1 MYKRILSLLIC
12 MSMILISCSN
22 QKTNQSTN
30 QNVTKPTIENNV
42 SVNEDKYD
50 ILALKSGKQ
59 GIEKDNIFQL
69 TSKEKISKNYIENNL
84 KIIPEQQFKVEEVSS
99 TVFNIIPLSL
109 LEDDKVYQVKLN
121 DENYDYSWAFQ
132 TRKKFEVTSTI
143 PSNNSSN
150 VPANSGIEMYF
161 SLDNVDNIDDYF
173 EIKPNVEGKFIQ
185 KNNAVVFVPEL
196 LEKNTKY
203 TVNIKKGFGLKDSED
218 KLEEDYTF
226 SFNTNTENYLQIYFN
241 SPLTNIY
248 EENKKI
254 IEAYASHE
262 SEIKEFNINI
272 YQYKNADAFEKNIKY
287 YAETSKIINDPNN
300 DADLV
305 KFNSIKQKP
314 YLIEDSYPK
323 KSLFQLPEE
332 LNIGYYLLEFCID
345 GYSNK
350 YYHFLQV
357 NDMLVYN
364 AFFDNQILVFSSD
377 GKDSQG
383 IDGAKVIING
393 ENIGT
398 TGKDGIMLKDKD
410 TSIYRDKA
418 INMRIKAEGYNDFI
432 YAENNYFN
440 IYYYEN
446 LNESYKYLRYIDTD
460 RPVYLPT
467 DTINVWGFAR
477 YRDNKSIN
485 KLKVELVEQN
495 TDLILESKYVD
506 LTKIGTYQTDFK
518 LNNITSYGCYINVY
532 DNDVKISTKYLEIS
546 EYTKPLYTLSGEL
559 NNEFVYSGEKLHYKL
574 NSNFFD
580 GYPVP
585 NLDVQVST
593 YNYGYGNNVEYN
605 NMNETIKLDEN
616 GEYIVNVNTDL
627 KSDNWR
633 PITVHISS
641 FNSKAEDTEVRTNDT
656 FEIFPKHKMLEIE
669 QNSEDIPQ
677 SVDILFHE
685 LLNTKYKSKDYNG
698 DYKDLRGNPLD
709 DIIIVKVIERYNEK
723 VKKGDHYD
731 FINKVNVIDYEYN
744 LIENMVYSESIK
756 TVNGKSNIEI
766 PNFNPDRDY
775 KVVAYYDD
783 GNGGIIEEKYVGE
796 INYYSNNLYYRI
808 ENMDKKDKGYRLG
821 DTVNL
826 QLTYNGEDVLDVDD
840 DNLVLMLMR
849 NGLVDYKLLDKSKI
863 QFAFEEKHLPN
874 VSINGLYIKDGYI
887 YPIYSY
893 IGYDRTERQIYFD
906 VATNKEEYRPGEEV
920 VLNIKAKDEKNRPC
934 VADVNISVVDEAYF
948 AVFGKYV
955 YTLMEIYQPV
965 CDSGLRFSYISNIDL
980 SLQDDGDAEMGGGG
994 GSGET
999 FRDEFK
1005 DTNIFKTIT
1014 TDKNGNATMKFKLA
1028 DNLTS
1033 WRITYQAV
1041 SDELYAGSG
1050 TKNIAVSLPFYV
1062 DLIIGKEHLKEDKIY
1077 ASLRVFGT
1085 ETKESEQVNY
1095 KVVVKNKETGKE
1107 LEYTETGIVG
1117 EYTNV
1122 FLDNLKEGQYEIYAY
1137 ADSKGKKDGIKEEFK
1152 VVDST
1157 IYFNNTDYYKLT
1169 DSTVLDKV
1177 YSNPIITLFNESTS
1191 DFYNSLNNI
1200 YSNYGRRIDQTVC
1213 SLIATKYI
1221 NGYFNTDL
1229 YFNEEEL
1236 LQEIEKY
1243 ESEYGGFSLLPYSS
1257 ADVELTSKLINIID
1271 NDFLNAKTKIYFKNI
1286 LDSNDEYNIN
1296 ISAALWG
1303 LSKYKEPVLLNIYN
1317 LLENDNL
1324 EMRDKI
1330 YLSLALTE
1338 LGDFKTANKYYK
1350 EFIDNNIVK
1359 SGDYLYLD
1367 TKTNDLDRYELTSLL
1382 AVLGVKLQDF
1392 ENGDKLFKYIYNNPS
1407 KYTLSNFEQLI
1418 YIMNRDI
1425 MNLQEI
1431 KDLFGEITV
1440 TIDGKKQ
1447 IYKLKLFDRESF
1459 AVTKDKIKDIKFSNI
1474 KGDIACKVEA
1484 LGNKDDLDKNRTDDF
1499 SISVSYM
1506 LKNSSNKN
1514 TNYNQS
1520 DIVKVTITPSFSP
1533 MIERGEY
1540 EVTYVIPSGFR
1551 HMDIVDN
1558 SDISTSWTKSNTEM
1572 NGQKLRINLHYD
1584 RETFAPQPM
1593 VFYIQA
1599 TQMGEYTVD
1608 YIVIKEYL
1616 ENKLNYINKS
1626 TLTVN

>member
-1 MYKRILSLLIC
+1 MYKRILSLIIC
-12 MSMILISCSN
+12 TCLVLTSCSN
-22 QKTNQSTN
+22 QKNN
-30 QNVTKPTIENNV
+30 QNVLKPATENNV
-42 SVNEDKYD
+42 PVYEDKYEL
-50 ILALKSGKQ
+50 LALKSDKQ
-59 GIEKDNIFQL
+59 GIDKDNIFQL
-69 TSKEKISKNYIENNL
+69 TSKEKINKNYIKDNL
-84 KIIPEQQFKVEEVSS
+84 KIIPAQQYKIEEVSS
-99 TVFNIIPLSL
+99 TVYNIIPLSF
-109 LEDDKVYQVKLN
+109 LENDKIYQVQLN
-121 DENYDYSWAFQ
+121 DEDYNYSWAFQ
-132 TRKKFEVTSTI
+132 TKKKFEVTSTI

-150 VPANSGIEMYF
+150 VPSNSGIEMYF
-161 SLDNVDNIDDYF
+161 SLDNVDEIDDYF
-173 EIKPNVEGKFIQ
+173 EITPKTEGKFIQ
-185 KNNAVVFVPEL
+185 KNGVVIFVPEQ

-203 TVNIKKGFGLKDSED
+203 TIKIKKGFGLKDDEN
-218 KLEEDYTF
+218 KLEEDYIF
-226 SFNTNTENYLQIYFN
+226 SFDTNTENHLQIYFN

-254 IEAYASHE
+254 IDAYTSAE
-262 SEIKEFNINI
+262 SEIKEFNIDI

-287 YAETSKIINDPNN
+287 YAETSKTINDSNN
-300 DADLV
+300 DTDLV
-305 KFNSIKQKP
+305 LFSSIKQKP
-314 YLIEDSYPK
+314 YLIENSYPK

-332 LNIGYYLLEFCID
+332 LTKGYYLLEFYID
-345 GYSNK
+345 GYSKK

-364 AFFDNQILVFSSD
+364 AFFDNQILVSSSD

-383 IDGAKVIING
+383 INGAEVIIND
-393 ENIGT
+393 ETIGT
-398 TGKDGIMLKDKD
+398 TGKDGIMLKDKE

-432 YAENNYFN
+432 YAESNYFN
-440 IYYYEN
+440 NYYYEN

-495 TDLILESKYVD
+495 TNLVLESKYVD
-506 LTKIGTYQTDFK
+506 LTNIGTYQTDFK

-532 DNDVKISTKYLEIS
+532 DSDVKISTKYLEIS
-546 EYTKPLYTLSGEL
+546 EYTKPLYTLIGVL
-559 NNEFVYSGEKLHYKL
+559 NKEFIYSGEKLHYKL

-585 NLDVQVST
+585 NLDVQVSS
-593 YNYGYGNNVEYN
+593 YNYSYGNNVEYN
-605 NMNETIKLDEN
+605 NMDETIKLDEN
-616 GEYIVNVNTDL
+616 GEYIVNVNTNL

-633 PITVHISS
+633 PVTVNISC
-641 FNSKAEDTEVRTNDT
+641 FNSKAEETTVRTNDT
-656 FEIFPKHKMLEIE
+656 FEIFPKRKMLEIE
-669 QNSEDIPQ
+669 QNSEDVPQ
-677 SVDILFHE
+677 SIDILFHE
-685 LLNTKYKSKDYNG
+685 LHNTKYKSKEYSG
-698 DYKDLRGNPLD
+698 DYKTLRGNPLD
-709 DIIIVKVIERYNEK
+709 DIINVKVVERYHEK
-723 VKKGDHYD
+723 VKKGEHYD
-731 FINKVNVIDYEYN
+731 FINKVNVIDYEYVLVKN
-744 LIENMVYSESIK
+744 TVYDKSIN

-766 PNFNPDRDY
+766 PNFNPDRY
-775 KVVAYYDD
+775 YSVIAYYDD

-796 INYYSNNLYYRI
+796 IKYYNDRVYYNI
-808 ENMDKKDKGYRLG
+808 ENKDKKDNGYRLG
-821 DTVNL
+821 DNINL
-826 QLTYNGEDVLDVDD
+826 QLTYNDENVLDVNDD
-840 DNLVLMLMR
+840 KLIILLMR
-849 NGLVDYKLLDKSKI
+849 NGLVDYKIVDESKI
-863 QFAFEEKHLPN
+863 QFVFEEEYIPN
-874 VSINGLYIKDGYI
+874 IMLSGLYIKDGYM
-887 YPIYSY
+887 YPVDSY
-893 IGYDRTERQIYFD
+893 ITYDKTERQIYFE
-906 VATNKEEYRPGEEV
+906 VTTNKEEYIPGEEV
-920 VLNIKAKDEKNRPC
+920 VLNIKAKDENNKPC
-934 VADVNISVVDEAYF
+934 IADVNISVVDEAYF
-948 AVFGKYV
+948 ALFEKKVD
-955 YTLMEIYQPV
+955 TLMNLYNPSW
-965 CDSGLRFSYISNIDL
+965 DNGLRFAYLSNIDL
-980 SLQDDGDAEMGGGG
+980 SLNNDNGGAEMGGGG

-1014 TDKNGNATMKFKLA
+1014 TDKNGNAAMKFKLA

-1041 SDELYAGSG
+1041 SDKLYAGSE
-1050 TKNIAVSLPFYV
+1050 TKNITVSLPFYV
-1062 DLIIGKEHLKEDKIY
+1062 DLIMGKEYLKEDKIY

-1085 ETKESEQVNY
+1085 EAKESEPVNY

-1107 LEYTETGIVG
+1107 LEYTKTGTAG
-1117 EYTNV
+1117 KYTNV
-1122 FLDNLKEGQYEIYAY
+1122 FLDKLIEGQYEIYVY
-1137 ADSKGKKDGIKEEFK
+1137 AESKGKRDGIKEEFK

-1157 IYFNNTDYYKLT
+1157 VYFNNTDYYKLT
-1169 DSTVLDKV
+1169 ENTVLDKV
-1177 YSNPIITLFNESTS
+1177 YSNPVITLFNESNS

-1200 YSNYGRRIDQTVC
+1200 SSSYGKRIDQTVC

-1221 NGYFNTDL
+1221 NDYFNTDL
-1229 YFNEEEL
+1229 HFSEEEL

-1257 ADVELTSKLINIID
+1257 TDVELTSKLVNLID

-1286 LDSNDEYNIN
+1286 LDSNDEYNTDI
-1296 ISAALWG
+1296 AAAMWG
-1303 LSKYKEPVLLNIYN
+1303 LSKYKEPILLNIYN

-1338 LGDFKTANKYYK
+1338 LGDFKTAKKYYR
-1350 EFIDNNIVK
+1350 EFIYNNIIK

-1367 TKTNDLDRYELTSLL
+1367 DSKTNDLDKYELTSLL
-1382 AVLGVKLQDF
+1382 AILGVKLQDF
-1392 ENGDKLFKYIYNNPS
+1392 ENGDKLFKYVYNNPS

-1425 MNLQEI
+1425 MKLQEI
-1431 KDLFGEITV
+1431 KNLFGEITV
-1440 TIDGKKQ
+1440 SIDGKKQ
-1447 IYKLKLFDRESF
+1447 TYKLKLFDRESF
-1459 AVTKDKIKDIKFSNI
+1459 AVAKDKIQDIKFSYI

-1484 LGNKDDLDKNRTDDF
+1484 LGNKDDLDKNITDDF
-1499 SISVSYM
+1499 SIDVSYA
-1506 LKNSSNKN
+1506 LKGTLTKN

-1520 DIVKVTITPSFSP
+1520 DVVKVTITPSFSP
-1533 MIERGEY
+1533 MVERGKY

-1551 HMDIVDN
+1551 YMDIVDN
-1558 SDISTSWTKSNTEM
+1558 SEISTSWTKSNTQV
-1572 NGQKLRINLHYD
+1572 NGQKLSINLHYD

-1593 VFYIQA
+1593 AFYIQA

-1626 TLTVN
+1626 KLNVN

>member
-1 MYKRILSLLIC
+1 MYKRILL
-12 MSMILISCSN
+12 MILCMCLVVTSCSN
-22 QKTNQSTN
+22 QKTNQNDSR
-30 QNVTKPTIENNV
+30 PAIENNV
-42 SVNEDKYD
+42 SVDENKYEL
-50 ILALKSGKQ
+50 LAIKSDKQ
-59 GIEKDNIFQL
+59 GIDKDSIFQL
-69 TSKEKISKNYIENNL
+69 ISKEKINKNYIKDNL
-84 KIIPEQQFKVEEVSS
+84 KIIPEQEYKIEEVSS
-99 TVFNIIPLSL
+99 TVYNIIPLST
-109 LEDDKVYQVKLN
+109 LENDKIYQVKLG
-121 DENYDYSWAFQ
+121 EEAYDYSWAFQ
-132 TRKKFEVTSTI
+132 TKKKFRLESTI
-143 PSNNSSN
+143 PSNNSSF
-150 VPANSGIEMYF
+150 VPVNSGIEMYF
-161 SLDNVDNIDDYF
+161 TLDNSDKIDEYF
-173 EIKPNVEGKFIQ
+173 EISPKVEGKFIQ
-185 KNNAVVFVPEL
+185 KNNSIIFVPEV
-196 LEKNTKY
+196 LEKNTRY
-203 TVNIKKGFGLKDSED
+203 TVTIKKGFGLKDSEE
-218 KLEEDYTF
+218 KLEEDYSFT
-226 SFNTNTENYLQIYFN
+226 FNTNIENYSQIYFN

-248 EENKKI
+248 EENIKVI
-254 IEAYASHE
+254 DAYTNFE
-262 SEIKEFNINI
+262 SENTEFNIDI
-272 YQYKNADAFEKNIKY
+272 YQYMNADLFEKNIKY
-287 YAETSKIINDPNN
+287 YAETSKLIDGFENST
-300 DADLV
+300 DLV
-305 KFNSIKQKP
+305 KVNSIKQKP
-314 YLIEDSYPK
+314 YIIENSYPK

-332 LNIGYYLLEFCID
+332 LTKGYYLLEFCID
-345 GYSNK
+345 GYSKK
-350 YYHFLQV
+350 YYHLLQV

-383 IDGAKVIING
+383 IDGAKVIIND
-393 ENIGT
+393 ETIGT
-398 TGKDGIMLKDKD
+398 TGKDGILLKDKD

-432 YAENNYFN
+432 YAESNYFN
-440 IYYYEN
+440 NYYYEN

-485 KLKVELVEQN
+485 KLKVELVEQD

-506 LTKIGTYQTDFK
+506 LTNIGTYQTDFK

-532 DNDVKISTKYLEIS
+532 DNELKISTTYVEIS

-559 NNEFVYSGEKLHYKL
+559 NNELVYSGEKINYKI
-574 NSNFFD
+574 NGNFFD

-585 NLDVQVST
+585 NLEVQIST

-605 NMNETIKLDEN
+605 NMDESIKLNEN
-616 GEYIVNVNTDL
+616 GEFLVNVNTDL
-627 KSDNWR
+627 KSDSWR
-633 PITVHISS
+633 PVTVNISC
-641 FNSKAEDTEVRTNDT
+641 FNSKAEDTTVRTNDT

-669 QNSEDIPQ
+669 QNNEDVPQ

-709 DIIIVKVIERYNEK
+709 DIINVKVIERYYEK
-723 VKKGDHYD
+723 VKKGEHYD
-731 FINKVNVIDYEYN
+731 FINKINVIDYEYN
-744 LIENMVYSESIK
+744 LIENMVYSESIN

-766 PNFNPDRDY
+766 PNFNPDRSY

-796 INYYSNNLYYRI
+796 IRYYHDSLYYRI

-821 DTVNL
+821 DNINL
-826 QLTYNGEDVLDVDD
+826 KLTYNEEDVLEVDD

-849 NGLVDYKLLDKSKI
+849 NGLVDYKVLDESKI
-863 QFAFEEKHLPN
+863 QFAFEEEYLPN
-874 VSINGLYIKDGYI
+874 VSIDGLYIKDGYI

-893 IGYDRTERQIYFD
+893 ISYDRSERQIYFD
-906 VATNKEEYRPGEEV
+906 VTTDKEEYRPGEEV
-920 VLNIKAKDEKNRPC
+920 VLNIKAKDENNKPS

-948 AVFGKYV
+948 AVFEKYV
-955 YTLMEIYQPV
+955 DTLRELYQPV
-965 CDSGLRFSYISNIDL
+965 RDSGLRFSYISNIDL
-980 SLQDDGDAEMGGGG
+980 SLQDGGGAEMGGGG
-994 GSGET
+994 GIGET

-1062 DLIIGKEHLKEDKIY
+1062 DLIMGKEYLKEDKIY

-1085 ETKESEQVNY
+1085 ETKEYEQVNY
-1095 KVVVKNKETGKE
+1095 KVVVKNKDTGKE
-1107 LEYTETGIVG
+1107 LEYTESGTVG
-1117 EYTNV
+1117 KYTNV
-1122 FLDNLKEGQYEIYAY
+1122 FLDNLEEGQYEIYVY
-1137 ADSKGKKDGIKEEFK
+1137 AESKGKKDGIKEEFK

-1157 IYFNNTDYYKLT
+1157 IYFNNTDYYKLAEN
-1169 DSTVLDKV
+1169 TVLDKV
-1177 YSNPIITLFNESTS
+1177 YSNPTITLYNESTS

-1200 YSNYGRRIDQTVC
+1200 SSNYGKRIDQTVC

-1221 NGYFNTDL
+1221 NDYFNTDL

-1236 LQEIEKY
+1236 LQEIDKY
-1243 ESEYGGFSLLPYSS
+1243 ESEYGGFSLLSYSS
-1257 ADVELTSKLINIID
+1257 ADVELTSKLVNIID

-1286 LDSNDEYNIN
+1286 FDSNDEYNTN
-1296 ISAALWG
+1296 IAAALWG

-1330 YLSLALTE
+1330 YLSLALSE
-1338 LGDFKTANKYYK
+1338 LGDNETAKKYYK
-1350 EFIDNNIVK
+1350 EFIDNSINK

-1382 AVLGVKLQDF
+1382 SILSVKLQDF

-1425 MNLQEI
+1425 MKLQEI
-1431 KDLFGEITV
+1431 KNLFGEITV
-1440 TIDGKKQ
+1440 SIDGKKQ
-1447 IYKLKLFDRESF
+1447 TYKLKLFDRESF
-1459 AVTKDKIKDIKFSNI
+1459 AVTKDKIENIKFSNI

-1506 LKNSSNKN
+1506 LENSSIKK
-1514 TNYNQS
+1514 TNYSQS
-1520 DIVKVTITPSFSP
+1520 DIVKVTIKPSFSQN
-1533 MIERGEY
+1533 IEKGEY

-1551 HMDIVDN
+1551 YMDIVDN
-1558 SDISTSWTKSNTEM
+1558 SEPYTSWTKSNTEV
-1572 NGQKLRINLHYD
+1572 NGQKLRFNLYYD
-1584 RETFAPQPM
+1584 RENFAPQPM